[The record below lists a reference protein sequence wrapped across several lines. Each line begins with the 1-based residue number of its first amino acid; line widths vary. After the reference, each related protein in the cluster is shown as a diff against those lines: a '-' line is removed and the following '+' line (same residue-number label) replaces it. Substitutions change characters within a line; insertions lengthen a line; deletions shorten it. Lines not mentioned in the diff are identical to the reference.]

1 MSDLFIA
8 SHLRPEVGGQ
18 IGCRS
23 KKSLKKLLCPR
34 PKPACPGDR
43 IIKCKEKSVEKC
55 KEKLFQE
62 KLHDGKRCGEKFG
75 DKIGKEKLGD
85 KCRGEK
91 LGDGKGCGEKLG
103 DKRLGEK
110 TKEKLGDGK
119 GCGEKFADKRLG
131 EKTNE
136 KCGEKRFGE
145 KLGDGK
151 GCGEKLGDK
160 RLGEKT
166 GEKLGDKFREK
177 CGESKLTKEKFGDK
191 GSFPEKQKEKL
202 CFEKCIEVI
211 SPCTPDPTGCIPS
224 DRFFC
229 KRG

>member
-18 IGCRS
+18 IGCRA
-23 KKSLKKLLCPR
+23 KKALKKLRCPR

-110 TKEKLGDGK
+110 TG
-119 GCGEKFADKRLG
+119 
-131 EKTNE
+131 E

-145 KLGDGK
+145 KFGEKLGDGK
-151 GCGEKLGDK
+151 GCNEKLGDK
-160 RLGEKT
+160 RHGEKI

-202 CFEKCIEVI
+202 SFEKCIEVI